1 MLAALCCGFG
11 GGSQC
16 FYGGTTP
23 RTPRVALCGG
33 RVLVSGLVLG
43 GRALVGGLVL
53 WGAGFCPIP
62 LPIPLSLSGLGLVH
76 VHFGLGGR
84 GLVGVCRS

>member
-1 MLAALCCGFG
+1 
-11 GGSQC
+11 
-16 FYGGTTP
+16 
-23 RTPRVALCGG
+23 
-33 RVLVSGLVLG
+33 LVSGLVLG